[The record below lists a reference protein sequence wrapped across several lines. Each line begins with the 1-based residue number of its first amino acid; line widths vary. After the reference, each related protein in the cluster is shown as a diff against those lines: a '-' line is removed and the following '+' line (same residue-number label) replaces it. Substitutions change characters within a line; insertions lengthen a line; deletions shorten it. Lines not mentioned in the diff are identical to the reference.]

1 MEITKSLLFTIII
14 IAQIIGLVAVVWIT
28 HSLSLEYLHYSLG
41 AYGLFALVLT
51 IGTCIGLTE
60 IHE

>member
-14 IAQIIGLVAVVWIT
+14 IAQIFGLVAVVWFT
-28 HSLSLEYLHYSLG
+28 HLLPLSYLHYTLV
-41 AYGLFALVLT
+41 AYGLFALIIT